1 MLEKHFDLWVNEC
14 LFLAIY
20 GEPETSQVVAQFLL
34 DKDATGLATN
44 GIYESEMHGRTIAL
58 PKLREFLQSR
68 TTNKDVLLTS
78 LHFQSIHQEV
88 IEIVEAGGN
97 MWQERNCPFCL
108 SPLQTH
114 YCQCYSAVATNNHLA
129 ECGVKSANL
138 CSVDGRLERLESA
151 YGTSPS
157 GLVEE
162 IHLQMRLAHQEQENQ
177 SGNQYVFSGSVNARK
192 RKIGMNFKMMSNG
205 S

>member
-1 MLEKHFDLWVNEC
+1 MNAYSLQSMVNLKHPKWWHSFYWTRTQQDLQQ
-14 LFLAIY
+14 
-20 GEPETSQVVAQFLL
+20 T
-34 DKDATGLATN
+34 
-44 GIYESEMHGRTIAL
+44 ESL
-58 PKLREFLQSR
+58 SLREFLQSR